1 MTFLNPIVLF
11 GLAAAAI
18 PVILHLLNRRKLRTI
33 EFSTLRF
40 LKELQHSA
48 LKRLK
53 LRQWLLLIIR
63 TLLIITLVFAFSR
76 PALRG
81 SLAGVLGSRAHSSM
95 VLLVDDSPSMSV
107 RNERGMLLTQA
118 CDAASRLLAL
128 AGDGDRIAL
137 ASFSS
142 LKTDSAALSFGT
154 PVAARSVLERI
165 QPSQITLPLGSS
177 FPPLMKLLGT
187 TQDANREVY
196 ILTDAQASQF
206 AEKIDGTDSAAA
218 PPKEARL
225 FLVRI
230 PAGPRQNAGVTQAG
244 IESRILA
251 KNRPSETTASI
262 HNFGPEPL
270 RQAVVSVY
278 LDGSRVVQQSVDVAP
293 GGTAVLKMTV
303 LPKRTGILQG
313 YVKLEDDALEADN
326 VRSFVATIPE
336 KLTVVAAGPSSADQ
350 KFPLLALTLGGDS
363 LIAARIAATRIS
375 PDQIPFTDLAR
386 CDVVLLYG
394 TGSLSPSQGAALS
407 GFVGRGGGL
416 VVFPGRDL
424 NAGAFNDFL
433 WKPLGIPPWNPLRTA
448 DSSRQNQASFVSFAS
463 VDYAHPIF
471 YGLFEERQG
480 QTRHSPVIES
490 PRIQRTAGMKISDRG
505 QAIIMLGNGEAFLSE
520 YRSGQGKVLV
530 FAVEA
535 GTEWSDF
542 PLKGI
547 FVPLMH
553 RVVAYLASPAEA
565 DTSVIVGSPV
575 RFALPSRIS
584 EPGGYRI
591 TSPSGIEERVAPRSK
606 SAGSIVEFSSSPTA
620 ETGIYCLRAD
630 DTDHSNS
637 PIIAA
642 RAVVLSESEGDLR
655 PASDDELAAFWQR
668 HHVEPATVK
677 NLTPDLAFET
687 TVQQS
692 RFGVELWKYLAGL
705 AMILALAEMLIGRE
719 GKQENS

>member
-1 MTFLNPIVLF
+1 MTFLNPLVLF

-40 LKELQHSA
+40 LKELQHSS
-48 LKRLK
+48 LRRLK

-63 TLLIITLVFAFSR
+63 TLLIATLVFAFAR

-81 SLAGVLGSRAHSSM
+81 SLAGALGSRAHSSM
-95 VLLVDDSPSMSV
+95 VLLLDDSPSMSV

-118 CDAASRLLAL
+118 RDAASRLLAL
-128 AGDGDRIAL
+128 AGEGDRIAL

-142 LKTDSAALSFGT
+142 LKTDSGALSYGT
-154 PVAARSVLERI
+154 PDAAQSALERI

-177 FPPLMKLLGT
+177 FPPLTKLLAT
-187 TQDANREVY
+187 TQDANLEVY
-196 ILTDAQASQF
+196 ILTDGQASQF
-206 AEKIDGTDSAAA
+206 EGRTDGTDSTAA
-218 PPKEARL
+218 PPMEARF

-230 PAGPRQNAGVTQAG
+230 PAGPQQNAGVTRAG

-251 KNRPSETTASI
+251 KNRPSEIDVSI
-262 HNFGPEPL
+262 RNYGTEPL
-270 RQAVVSVY
+270 RQALVSVY
-278 LDGSRVVQQSVDVAP
+278 LDGARVVQQSVDVAP
-293 GGTAVLKMTV
+293 KATAVLKMTV
-303 LPKRTGILQG
+303 VPKRAGILPG
-313 YVKLEDDALEADN
+313 YVTLEDDALEADN
-326 VRSFVATIPE
+326 TRSFVATIPE
-336 KLTVVAAGPSSADQ
+336 KLTVVATGPSAADQ

-386 CDVVLLYG
+386 CDVVLLFG
-394 TGSLSPSQGAALS
+394 TGSLSPSQGATLA
-407 GFVGRGGGL
+407 GFVRRGGGL

-424 NAGAFNDFL
+424 NAGTFNDFL
-433 WKPLGIPPWNPLRTA
+433 WKPLGIPPWNPPRTA
-448 DSSRQNQASFVSFAS
+448 DSSGQSQASFISFAS

-471 YGLFEERQG
+471 NGLFEEGRG
-480 QTRHSPVIES
+480 SKRRLPAVES
-490 PRIQRTAGMKISDRG
+490 PRIHRTAGMKISERG
-505 QAIIMLGNGEAFLSE
+505 LAVITLGNGEAFLSE
-520 YRSGQGKVLV
+520 YRSGPGKVLV
-530 FAVEA
+530 FAVEG

-553 RVVAYLASPAEA
+553 RAVAYLASPSEA
-565 DTSVIVGSPV
+565 DTGVLVGSPV
-575 RFALPSRIS
+575 RFALPSRTS

-591 TSPSGIEERVAPRSK
+591 TSPSGIEERVAPRST
-606 SAGSIVEFSSSPTA
+606 SGGSLIEFSSSPTA
-620 ETGIYCLRAD
+620 ETGVYSLRAD
-630 DTDHSNS
+630 DADHSNS

-655 PASDDELAAFWQR
+655 PASDDELAAFWKR
-668 HHVEPATVK
+668 HHVEPVTVK
-677 NLTPDLAFET
+677 NLSPDTAFEA

-692 RFGVELWKYLAGL
+692 RFGVELWKYLA
-705 AMILALAEMLIGRE
+705 ALALLLAIAEMLIGRE